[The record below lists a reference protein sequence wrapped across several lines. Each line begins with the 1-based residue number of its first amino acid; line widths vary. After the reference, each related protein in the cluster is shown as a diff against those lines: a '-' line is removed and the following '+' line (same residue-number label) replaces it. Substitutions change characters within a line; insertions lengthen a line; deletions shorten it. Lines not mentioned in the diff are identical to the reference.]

1 VFVQQTGGEALFSD
15 PDVTQAG
22 SVHTSMM
29 CTVSTFGSIDVRSKN
44 GRALSKPMGWCT
56 KSQKTFDGRRIRF
69 PGRPSTRTEGITK
82 RVSSWR

>member
-1 VFVQQTGGEALFSD
+1 MFVQQTSGEALCSD

-44 GRALSKPMGWCT
+44 ARASLEA
-56 KSQKTFDGRRIRF
+56 DGLVHQI
-69 PGRPSTRTEGITK
+69 SED
-82 RVSSWR
+82 V